1 MKLTGRVVPNG
12 DCDAGQARGASA
24 GRRQKMFGTHY
35 YFGLRGADGKRLRA
49 APWMGLTPL
58 KWRNGFS
65 PDATFEGAFSNV
77 IRSYAGKGIVRN
89 VW

>member
-1 MKLTGRVVPNG
+1 
-12 DCDAGQARGASA
+12 
-24 GRRQKMFGTHY
+24 MFGTLY
-35 YFGLRGADGKRLRA
+35 CFGLRGVGGKRPRRPVDGPHA
-49 APWMGLTPL
+49 L

-65 PDATFEGAFSNV
+65 PGVTFEGAFSNV